1 MSIVV
6 LISGNGSNLQAIIDA
21 GIPISAVISNRADAF
36 GLERAQQAAI
46 PTHIISNDDFASREN
61 FDQALLTQ
69 IETYQPQLVVLA
81 GFMRILGEH
90 FISHF
95 TGRLINIHPSL
106 LPNYKGLHTH
116 RRVLEAGETEHGIS
130 VHYVNSDL
138 DGGPII
144 SQSKLDVD
152 ADDTEASLQQRVQ
165 SLEHHLYPHTIQL
178 ILGGRV
184 QLTQDRVV
192 FDGSPL
198 AKSGIMLN
206 L

>member
-1 MSIVV
+1 MSVVV

-21 GIPISAVISNRADAF
+21 GIPVSAVISNRADAY
-36 GLERAQQAAI
+36 GLERAKQAQI
-46 PTHIISNDDFASREN
+46 PTHIISNREFNSRDDF
-61 FDQALLTQ
+61 DHALQTA
-69 IETYQPQLVVLA
+69 IDHYQPQLIVLA
-81 GFMRILGEH
+81 GFMRILGEQFIQH
-90 FISHF
+90 FS
-95 TGRLINIHPSL
+95 GRLINIHPSL

-116 RRVLEAGETEHGIS
+116 QRVLDAGDQEHGVS

-144 SQSKLDVD
+144 TQSKLKVNP
-152 ADDTEASLQQRVQ
+152 DDTAASLQQRIQV
-165 SLEHHLYPHTIQL
+165 LEHHLYPHTIGL

-184 QLTQDRVV
+184 QLAQDRVV